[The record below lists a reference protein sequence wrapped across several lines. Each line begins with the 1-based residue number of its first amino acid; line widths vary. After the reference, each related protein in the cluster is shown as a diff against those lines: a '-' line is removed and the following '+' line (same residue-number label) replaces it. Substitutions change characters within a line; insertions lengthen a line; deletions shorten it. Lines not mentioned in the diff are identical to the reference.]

1 MSTLPP
7 AIKLMSTLLL
17 VAFSA
22 ISHTDAE
29 RSQSDSEPW
38 QLIVQLD
45 NDLFAG
51 EDKDYTNGFR
61 IGFVKE
67 LNQKTELNRLLE
79 KQLYRLSG
87 ADEDK
92 GIMRWRI
99 KDRENLRFAYGAGL
113 TQLMFTPDDYTT
125 ATTPDGERP
134 YAGWLG
140 LEFSLHVKNSNF
152 VSSATIS
159 IGTTGENS
167 FAEESQEWVHEN
179 ISDSPVYQGWDSQVP
194 DQITLNLHLDHKQR
208 LTSLNHSSGGLL
220 AVDGYYEWGAALGN
234 FRSHAYVGAL
244 IRAGHNLP
252 ATYSTPR
259 VQLGSYGHQL
269 FRDNGTQN
277 HRLSLLMFAGLR
289 ATAVAYDITIDG
301 PLFDDFDTGVESK
314 PLVGEI
320 IFGVGLRYSFF
331 DISFSHTIRTD
342 EFYGQDKNQE
352 FGSVMLRF
360 NSIF

>member
-1 MSTLPP
+1 MNTLSASIKLISSAFLLVFP
-7 AIKLMSTLLL
+7 AISNANDGIP
-17 VAFSA
+17 V
-22 ISHTDAE
+22 
-29 RSQSDSEPW
+29 SEPW

-51 EDKDYTNGFR
+51 EDKDYTSGFR
-61 IGFVKE
+61 VGFVKE
-67 LNQKTELNRLLE
+67 FNQETDLNRLLE

-99 KDRENLRFAYGAGL
+99 KDRENLRFAYGTGL
-113 TQLMFTPDDYTT
+113 TQLMFTPDDYT
-125 ATTPDGERP
+125 ATSAPNGERP

-140 LEFSLHVKNSNF
+140 FEFSLHVKNSNQ

-159 IGTTGENS
+159 IGTTGKNS

-179 ISDSPVYQGWDSQVP
+179 ISDSPIYQGWDSQVP

-208 LTSLNHSSGGLL
+208 ITSFNLSGGLL
-220 AVDGYYEWGAALGN
+220 EIDGYYEWGAAIGN
-234 FRSHAYVGAL
+234 FRSNAYTGTLV
-244 IRAGHNLP
+244 RAGYNLP

-269 FRDNGTQN
+269 FRNTNTQN
-277 HRLSLLMFAGLR
+277 NHFSMLVFAGIR

-314 PLVGEI
+314 PLVGEMI
-320 IFGVGLRYSFF
+320 LGVGLRYSFI

-342 EFYGQDKNQE
+342 EFYGQDKNQQ
-352 FGSVMLRF
+352 FGSVMLRL
-360 NSIF
+360 NSNF